1 MKKLAVVVG
10 LILATSTALADEP
23 KHFSVMFQSTE
34 TNVTEASWQALN
46 VIDAMQTD
54 QIAKNPKCYQEVGT
68 LSLLT
73 GNHPTTHQAILGSA
87 LFGVLH
93 YGVAKLIDYTDS
105 PTIQRIYQYGG
116 LIFKGWNDNRNRE
129 IGLGLN
135 HSRGC

>member
-1 MKKLAVVVG
+1 MKYILVVASLMLAN
-10 LILATSTALADEP
+10 AALADEP

-34 TNVTEASWQALN
+34 TDVTEASWQALN

-68 LSLLT
+68 LHYIA

-93 YGVAKLIDYTDS
+93 YGVAKLIEYTDS
-105 PTIQRIYQYGG
+105 PRLQRIYQYSG